1 MKALNRQQRRAAIWN
16 FVLLYLVTVILITM
30 AFFLVGTFSN
40 AQKKGIRSELLE
52 EIKDNE
58 IKSLVKEI
66 DKVNKEL
73 GEARDLIKDGL
84 RSFQVTDEEIKNIYQ
99 AKSKIKEIRNS
110 DIKDLK
116 RYIKNNY

>member
-1 MKALNRQQRRAAIWN
+1 
-16 FVLLYLVTVILITM
+16 M